1 MSAYG
6 DSWAAGPAAA
16 MPPLP
21 PRPDVAPT
29 LGAAASARPTTT
41 TCSYRAAETW
51 KRIGAVLG
59 IIWAFLFLFT
69 IPGWIALSRYRKW
82 KRDEITTPF
91 GLIWW
96 GYGFGVLVVFTM
108 VVSSFS

>member
-6 DSWAAGPAAA
+6 DSWAAGPAVAV
-16 MPPLP
+16 PPLP
-21 PRPDVAPT
+21 PRPDVVRS
-29 LGAAASARPTTT
+29 AAATTS
-41 TCSYRAAETW
+41 SYGTAEAW
-51 KRIGAVLG
+51 KRVGAVLG
-59 IIWAFLFLFT
+59 IVWAFFFFLT

-96 GYGFGVLVVFTM
+96 GYGFGALVVFTM
-108 VVSSFS
+108 VMSSFS